1 MTPTKLMGMDPNRV
15 GFLGLAGFLTQSS
28 FSYRTVPTLRGKWVL
43 ENLLGESVPAP
54 PPGIPPL
61 DKPAAATD
69 AMSREEN
76 VRERLL
82 AHRASPNCASC
93 HTGLDPIGLGMENFN
108 GIGAYRSTY
117 GNGQPIDASG
127 TLPDGTTFN
136 GIVQLAGILSA
147 GDRQGEIA
155 ACAVKRLMAYALSRP
170 VTAATD
176 DPYVAQVRDQWSGQ
190 KYALRSLLQDV
201 VMNDTF
207 RLRHGG
213 Y

>member
-1 MTPTKLMGMDPNRV
+1 MNVKRMIVLAAAAYLTVLCVEVAGQIGRPLPGDPLPGLTGSEFEDFR
-15 GFLGLAGFLTQSS
+15 LGLNDFTDVETAEDGLGPAFNGSS
-28 FSYRTVPTLRGKWVL
+28 
-43 ENLLGESVPAP
+43 
-54 PPGIPPL
+54 
-61 DKPAAATD
+61 
-69 AMSREEN
+69 
-76 VRERLL
+76 
-82 AHRASPNCASC
+82 CAVC

-136 GIVQLAGILSA
+136 GIVELAGILSA
-147 GDRQGEIA
+147 GDRKGEIA

-176 DPYVAQVRDQWSGQ
+176 APYVAQVTEQWSAQ

-201 VMNDTF
+201 VSNDTF
-207 RLRHGG
+207 RLRRGG